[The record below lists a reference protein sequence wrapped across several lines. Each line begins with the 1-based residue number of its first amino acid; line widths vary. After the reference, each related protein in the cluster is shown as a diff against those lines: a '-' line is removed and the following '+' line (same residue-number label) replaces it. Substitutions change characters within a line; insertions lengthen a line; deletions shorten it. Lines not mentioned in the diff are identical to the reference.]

1 MGWTSLALAAEKGA
15 LLGSL
20 LGCFSGLV
28 SIFQKFREEATQ
40 SQQQQPGPAAPLKR
54 LRPSGSSLE
63 GPVTPKGAV
72 NREPSLRLL
81 GGQASAQRPKWQFVR
96 QELPDTAF
104 LLLFSR
110 LAYEAKCGHLH
121 SEGNK
126 PAQECKAATL
136 VEDELACF
144 DGHPLQIQSFEFS
157 TGRTHLK
164 VTYPGTGTG
173 TIAFVCNFDLPRCNP
188 NAATTRC
195 LPCSVPESGLYPGG
209 VGHTALLVLLLRELG
224 RSQPRLTWSIVCI
237 FLAAHCHG
245 EGGCADLLE
254 KGHLNELKGPVYW
267 LDGAAS
273 ALKEHEWSEGAPCLC
288 TGALGSLSWMLR
300 VPSNAAQEAPSVE
313 LAAQAVASMKASFT
327 RDFTADAPQVP
338 GANASAGTY
347 LRCTRMETQKSA
359 QHPNTCVTYVYG
371 LIRLMPYDTVRISDV
386 VEKVQD
392 EYVKEVNDRL
402 VRKQPGPPPTL
413 GRAVTNEEDDG
424 TVATR
429 RKRRSLQLSAQAAE
443 LELTWAQR
451 LQGKERRLSSWSKAL
466 SSPHTPKRRGMPG
479 AEELALDFEGI
490 STKSDSLGRRALE
503 EALWE
508 SSTKKSAITPVFRHF
523 MVHGSVPHARRVQL
537 AGGDVQLLGFLQP
550 KAGENEELN
559 EDSCSMEGMR
569 YGYKVL
575 LRIIKVLEQH
585 TDRREDLEVD
595 SVEQRSQQAEESAE
609 PVNAVEIP
617 KEEILESIPLPE
629 MDSPEVN
636 GRSENTLQTDEHSDE
651 VPADTAWEVPSHETP
666 KAEKAVEEGMVEPAQ
681 VISPLPPE
689 TTPVVGE
696 GKLPQTASSPVPTGR
711 CFSDSLEP
719 PEQADEAADEEPKM
733 EWPKME
739 GLEGIQE
746 AGAETTSSSTAL
758 ETMRSPSLATKDA
771 RPIPG
776 ERVKEAVKQFERMP
790 VLSSPSSAVPK
801 VAAKKA
807 ASKKA
812 AAKSEAAAK
821 KAAAKKPL
829 APRTSPKIR
838 L

>member
-1 MGWTSLALAAEKGA
+1 MVGWTSLALAAEKGA
-15 LLGSL
+15 ILGSV

-28 SIFQKFREEATQ
+28 SIVQKFRAKATQ
-40 SQQQQPGPAAPLKR
+40 SQQQQPGPAAPLTR

-63 GPVTPKGAV
+63 GPATPKGAV

-81 GGQASAQRPKWQFVR
+81 GGQASAQQPKWQVVR
-96 QELPDTAF
+96 QELPETAF
-104 LLLFSR
+104 LLLFSN

-121 SEGNK
+121 SEVNK
-126 PAQECKAATL
+126 PAQECQAATL

-144 DGHPLQIQSFEFS
+144 DGYPLRIQSFDFS
-157 TGRTHLK
+157 PGRTHMK

-224 RSQPRLTWSIVCI
+224 RSQPRLTWSVVCI

-273 ALKEHEWSEGAPCLC
+273 PLKEQEWSEGAPCLC

-327 RDFTADAPQVP
+327 KDFTANAPQVP
-338 GANASAGTY
+338 GANAAAGTY

-359 QHPNTCVTYVYG
+359 QHPNTCVTYVHG
-371 LIRLMPYDTVRISDV
+371 LIRLMPYNTVRINDV
-386 VEKVQD
+386 VEPVRITDVVEQVQ
-392 EYVKEVNDRL
+392 EYVKEANDRL
-402 VRKQPGPPPTL
+402 VRKQPGPPPIL
-413 GRAVTNEEDDG
+413 GRTVTNEEDDG

-429 RKRRSLQLSAQAAE
+429 RKRRSLQLSAQATE

-490 STKSDSLGRRALE
+490 STKSNSLARRALE

-508 SSTKKSAITPVFRHF
+508 SSAKKSAMAPVFRHF

-537 AGGDVQLLGFLQP
+537 AGGDVQLLGFLHP
-550 KAGENEELN
+550 KAGENGELN

-585 TDRREDLEVD
+585 TDRREVDL
-595 SVEQRSQQAEESAE
+595 VEQRSQQAAGSSE
-609 PVNAVEIP
+609 PVDAVEIP
-617 KEEILESIPLPE
+617 KEETPESIPRPE
-629 MDSPEVN
+629 THSEEVN
-636 GRSENTLQTDEHSDE
+636 GRSENTLQTGEPLDE
-651 VPADTAWEVPSHETP
+651 VPADAVLDLEVPSSETP
-666 KAEKAVEEGMVEPAQ
+666 KAEKEVEEGMVEPAQ

-689 TTPVVGE
+689 TTPIDGP
-696 GKLPQTASSPVPTGR
+696 GKLPQTAQYAGSLDCKEASSPIPTGR
-711 CFSDSLEP
+711 CFSDSFEP
-719 PEQADEAADEEPKM
+719 PEQAHEAADEEPKM

-739 GLEGIQE
+739 GREGLGE
-746 AGAETTSSSTAL
+746 AGESSALDSPRHAGELPIQYSTEGTSSTAL
-758 ETMRSPSLATKDA
+758 ETMRLGKDFPSLY
-771 RPIPG
+771 
-776 ERVKEAVKQFERMP
+776 
-790 VLSSPSSAVPK
+790 
-801 VAAKKA
+801 
-807 ASKKA
+807 
-812 AAKSEAAAK
+812 
-821 KAAAKKPL
+821 
-829 APRTSPKIR
+829 
-838 L
+838 